1 MTADR
6 SDTDAFY
13 SRLFI
18 EDPAWS
24 TRHPNVE
31 EARRAA
37 KILPLMSELA
47 RGRGEGLRTLDLG
60 CGRGWLTNLASD
72 YGECVGIDPVRP
84 VVESA
89 RERFP
94 DLRFEVGTA
103 ADLLAATPAE
113 RYDVV
118 ITSEVVEHV
127 PEAEREGFV
136 ADIRALLAPDGAVIV
151 TTDRGEL
158 RSRWSRRGGTT
169 EQPEENWL
177 TEREL
182 RGLFERHG
190 FTVEAQERAYFEVPE
205 LSAFHRLVASTRVA
219 RLLGAAHQRWLL
231 DGLRYAA
238 ANCQV
243 WLFRP
248 AP

>member
-6 SDTDAFY
+6 ADTEAFY
-13 SRLFI
+13 SDLFI
-18 EDPAWS
+18 ENPAWS

-37 KILPLMSELA
+37 KILPLLSELA
-47 RGRGEGLRTLDLG
+47 RGREAGLRILEVG
-60 CGRGWLTNLASD
+60 CGRGWLTNLASV
-72 YGECVGIDPVRP
+72 YGECVGVEPVAP

-94 DLRFEVGTA
+94 GLRFEVGTA
-103 ADLLAATPAE
+103 RDLLDSGEAGT
-113 RYDVV
+113 YDVV
-118 ITSEVVEHV
+118 MSTEVIEHV
-127 PEAEREGFV
+127 PVAGREQFV
-136 ADIRALLAPDGAVIV
+136 ADLRALLAPDGAVIL

-158 RSRWSRRGGTT
+158 HDRWVRRRDTT

-182 RGLFERHG
+182 LRLFEEQG
-190 FTVEAQERAYFEVPE
+190 FAAEARDRAYYEMPD
-205 LSAFHRLVASTRVA
+205 LSLFHRLVAGPKLA
-219 RLLGAAHQRWLL
+219 RLLGATRQRWLL

-238 ANCQV
+238 ANTQV
-243 WLFRP
+243 WLFKPVR
-248 AP
+248 